1 MSDQGHVRLARE
13 GAVLRLTLHRP
24 PLNVLD
30 MGLNG
35 ALADAVRDACLD
47 PSVAALVIEG
57 GDARGFSAGVE
68 VADHTPAKVEG
79 MLAAFHAAVRAVLA
93 APMPT
98 VAAVHGF
105 AMGGGFELAL
115 ACDLIVVEAD
125 ARLGLPEIRLGAY
138 PPVAAALL
146 PSRIGW
152 ARAAE
157 LVLGGED
164 LSPPRALELGLINR
178 VCAPGGL
185 AAATAELLAPIVAH
199 STAVVREAK
208 RALREGAAG
217 GPDALAR
224 IERLY
229 LKDLMR
235 LADAD
240 EGIRAF
246 LEKRT
251 PIWQGR

>member
-1 MSDQGHVRLARE
+1 M
-13 GAVLRLTLHRP
+13 RLTLHGP

-30 MGLNG
+30 RGLNT

-47 PSVAALVIEG
+47 PSVAALVLEG

-68 VADHTPAKVEG
+68 VADHTPEKVEG
-79 MLAAFHAAVRAVLA
+79 MLAAFHTAVRAVLA

-98 VAAVHGF
+98 LAAIHGF
-105 AMGGGFELAL
+105 AMGGGLELAL
-115 ACDLIVVEAD
+115 ACDLIVVEED
-125 ARLGLPEIRLGAY
+125 ARLALPEIRLGAY

-146 PSRIGW
+146 PARIGW
-152 ARAAE
+152 ARAVE
-157 LVLGGED
+157 LLLSGED
-164 LSPPRALELGLINR
+164 LTPKRALEWGLVNR
-178 VCAPGGL
+178 VCPAGERG
-185 AAATAELLAPIVAH
+185 AASNELLAPILRQ
-199 STAVVREAK
+199 SPAVVREAK

-217 GPDALAR
+217 GADALER

-229 LKDLMR
+229 LRDLMR

-246 LEKRT
+246 LEKRE
-251 PIWQGR
+251 PRWSGR